1 VVERL
6 HHVAVGARRSLRRYE
21 RFWRTIQ
28 PAWDFVI
35 EAVTRQHGYLAH
47 VNDDPIRI
55 TYRYGA
61 RYEKVGYEL
70 PVHRAFTVRIEPGM
84 TVVDVGAHVG
94 FFALAAA
101 LRARPTGKVYAFEPA
116 PETADLLERHVHMN
130 DFEGTV
136 EVLRI
141 GLSDRR
147 GEAAF
152 YAHGETMAAALFP
165 ENIALLSPEE
175 RGSPP
180 REHRIGTTTLDM
192 FCSERSIS
200 PDRIKIDVEGAEL
213 AVLKGAAKILRGDA
227 EILCEVHPSAL
238 EFMSGSVDD
247 VESLLAT
254 EGRELERVTTPNRL
268 GIYHVLSSRASEP
281 AS

>member
-6 HHVAVGARRSLRRYE
+6 HQVAVGARHSLRRYE

-28 PAWDFVI
+28 PVWDYAM
-35 EAVTRQHGYLAH
+35 EAVSRRHGYLAH
-47 VNDDPIRI
+47 VNGDPIRVS
-55 TYRYGA
+55 YRYGA

-70 PVHRAFTVRIEPGM
+70 PVHHAFTARIEPGM
-84 TVVDVGAHVG
+84 TVVDVGAHIG
-94 FFALAAA
+94 FFALGAA
-101 LRARPTGKVYAFEPA
+101 LRTGPTGKVYAFEPS

-130 DFEGTV
+130 GFDGLV

-141 GLSDRR
+141 GLSDRE

-152 YAHGETMAAALFP
+152 YAHGETMAAAMFP

-175 RGSPP
+175 LGSPP
-180 REHRIGTTTLDM
+180 EEHRIGTTTLDI

-238 EFMSGSVDD
+238 EFMSGSVGE

-254 EGRELERVTTPNRL
+254 EGRELDRIDAPNPL
-268 GIYHVLSSRASEP
+268 GIYHVLSSRAREP
-281 AS
+281 VA

>member
-1 VVERL
+1 MVERL
-6 HHVAVGARRSLRRYE
+6 HHLAVGARHSLRRYE

-28 PAWDFVI
+28 PAWDYAI
-35 EAVTRQHGYLAH
+35 EAVSRRHGYLAH
-47 VNDDPIRI
+47 VNGDPIRI

-70 PVHRAFTVRIEPGM
+70 PVHRAFTVRIGPGM

-94 FFALAAA
+94 FFALGAA
-101 LRARPTGKVYAFEPA
+101 LRIGPTGKVYAFEPS

-130 DFEGTV
+130 GFESFV

-175 RGSPP
+175 LGSPP
-180 REHRIGTTTLDM
+180 QEHRIETTTLDL

-200 PDRIKIDVEGAEL
+200 TDRIKIDVEGAEL
-213 AVLKGAAKILRGDA
+213 TVLKGAAKILRGDA

-238 EFMSGSVDD
+238 EFMSGSADE
-247 VESLLAT
+247 VESLLNT
-254 EGRELERVTTPNRL
+254 EGRELERIDAPNTL
-268 GIYHVLSSRASEP
+268 GIYHVLSRRVPRAVT
-281 AS
+281 